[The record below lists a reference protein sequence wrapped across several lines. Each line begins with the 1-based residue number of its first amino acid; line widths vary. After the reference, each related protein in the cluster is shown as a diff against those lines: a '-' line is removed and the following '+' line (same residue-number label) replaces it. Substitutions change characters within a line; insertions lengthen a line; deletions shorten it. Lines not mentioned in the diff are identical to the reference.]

1 MRTMLK
7 VTLPVE
13 AANKAIK
20 DGSLPRIMEST
31 MNELRPESAYFYA
44 ENGKRTALMVFD
56 LTKGSFSD
64 PGDFGAVL
72 HGAQCRRFL
81 RPGDERRRPQGGPGE
96 GNEETGVIRGGIGR
110 LTRT

>member
-56 LTKGSFSD
+56 MKD
-64 PGDFGAVL
+64 PSQIPVISEPFFMGLNADVSYAPVMN
-72 HGAQCRRFL
+72 A
-81 RPGDERRRPQGGPGE
+81 DELKAGLEKAMKKLG
-96 GNEETGVIRGGIGR
+96 
-110 LTRT
+110 